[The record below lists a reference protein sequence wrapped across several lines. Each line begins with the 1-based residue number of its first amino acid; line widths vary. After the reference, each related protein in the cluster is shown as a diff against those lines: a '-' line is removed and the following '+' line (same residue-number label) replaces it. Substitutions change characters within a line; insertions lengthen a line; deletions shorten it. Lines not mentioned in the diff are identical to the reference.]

1 MNHQTVVF
9 WKRDF
14 SKLLTPL
21 QINYK
26 VGPYSHSVIG
36 GPKLAEITAT
46 GTELDL
52 WELAEYARCPVQIF
66 SDKGDAVWW
75 GFVAEIKIDVGLWSV
90 GVNIDSMTN
99 YVGVAY
105 EDDADQGQPKKT
117 AWAEAADSTLEY
129 GRREL
134 LFTSSGSNSIH
145 ALAARDKYLA
155 EMKYPT
161 PVIIPREKGP
171 NGAILYCRG
180 WFDTLSWK
188 YAPIPTN
195 LSYGYDTIGTLEY
208 QFGDNNAKEIAQS
221 LVLGSNCNLASIS
234 LYIKKVGNP
243 TDNLKVSLNENTDD
257 ITPGAELT
265 SGTVSGSS
273 LSTDFG
279 WVNIPVGIY
288 GLTTYQKYFIKVSR
302 SGAQDAVNYYKVCL
316 DNVIK
321 YPLGQFNVL
330 IGANWAAGPDADMPF
345 LLYSDDIIET
355 SQQINTLVT
364 LYGQFIQ
371 GVNIENQSGLFTA
384 SVRDGNANAYF
395 EITEL
400 LKMGTSNY
408 RRLLCEVTIGR
419 RLRVYEEPILPVHSN
434 FILRDGSLQDP
445 YNTIIR
451 KETCPVGIWTRLKD
465 IVPSSVDVTKL
476 SDPNIMFIDE
486 AEYLPDEDRLNLTP
500 RGFIDPFEIGTPRDG

>member
-1 MNHQTVVF
+1 VSHQTVVF

-21 QINYK
+21 QVSYK

-36 GPKLAEITAT
+36 GPKLAEITVT

-105 EDDADQGQPKKT
+105 EDDADKGQPKKT

-129 GRREL
+129 GRREI
-134 LFTSSGSNSIH
+134 LFTSSGSNSTH

-155 EMKYPT
+155 EKKYPI

-171 NGAILYCRG
+171 NGTILYCRG
-180 WFDTLSWK
+180 WFDTLAWR
-188 YAPIPTN
+188 YYLNAGIN
-195 LSYGYDTIGTLEY
+195 LVDTATQISAMITSCGEFIT
-208 QFGDNNAKEIAQS
+208 
-221 LVLGSNCNLASIS
+221 SIS
-234 LYIKKVGNP
+234 LE
-243 TDNLKVSLNENTDD
+243 T
-257 ITPGAELT
+257 T
-265 SGTVSGSS
+265 SG
-273 LSTDFG
+273 
-279 WVNIPVGIY
+279 I
-288 GLTTYQKYFIKVSR
+288 TT
-302 SGAQDAVNYYKVCL
+302 A
-316 DNVIK
+316 
-321 YPLGQFNVL
+321 
-330 IGANWAAGPDADMPF
+330 
-345 LLYSDDIIET
+345 ET
-355 SQQINTLVT
+355 
-364 LYGQFIQ
+364 
-371 GVNIENQSGLFTA
+371 
-384 SVRDGNANAYF
+384 RDGNGNGLY

-408 RRLLCEVTIGR
+408 RRLLCEVMTGR
-419 RLRVYEEPILPVHSN
+419 RLRIYEEPTLPVHAN

-445 YNTIIR
+445 YNTVIR

-476 SDPNIMFIDE
+476 SDPTIMFIDE
-486 AEYLPDEDRLNLTP
+486 AEYIPDEDRLNLTP
-500 RGFIDPFEIGTPRDG
+500 RGFIDPFEIGRPNDG